1 MTMSCIESKKPFCL
15 SVWKIRDKTKNKEQG
30 TKELCVMRMGYA
42 LYVCIALYLWPERLN
57 RLTPNH
63 VYIRFCFAVSSA
75 GVFCSP
81 SALLDGVYKS

>member
-42 LYVCIALYLWPERLN
+42 LYVCIALYLWPERLKGIEKA
-57 RLTPNH
+57 RK
-63 VYIRFCFAVSSA
+63 AEKK
-75 GVFCSP
+75 
-81 SALLDGVYKS
+81 D